1 VYHGTS
7 HMSVV
12 TSHERARGARGAP
25 LFGAALRYLRTVP
38 CPVPARRG
46 TAPRARARRTRI
58 RSTRDAPTVAE
69 IRAYMVENPISIYQM

>member
-1 VYHGTS
+1 MYHGTS

-46 TAPRARARRTRI
+46 TAPRRTRI
-58 RSTRDAPTVAE
+58 RPTRDAPTVAE